1 VTNKIRNQKSKI
13 RIRRANQLDKR
24 IVLDFCKH
32 TFGRWGDY
40 LPEVWDEWVKDRK
53 GIFFVA
59 TLGQSGSSRRSL
71 SRAPLGCISAG
82 STLLTTGP
90 LDDRSQ
96 GARDSGAMLEAGR
109 PVGVGKIT
117 VQRPGEIWL
126 EGLRVD
132 PKLRGHKIGRGI
144 QDWSWKWAL
153 SKRPRFIRYAT
164 GSYNKISQ
172 HLGMSMGMRLIA
184 GFDEYTARPLAKK
197 ETALVRSSKA
207 ELDALLRL
215 FQKDKD
221 AANWKGLF
229 LQSWSAWEFDREAL
243 AGLVRQKRVYSL
255 HDDRGLAGAVAI
267 LRSKDGKYF
276 NYCRAAARDNRTY
289 KNILREGRALAHLL
303 GAKRLEMHLPK
314 SARNRRL
321 VRGTGWRRPMDIWMV
336 ILEKRFW

>member
-1 VTNKIRNQKSKI
+1 MGNISSIK
-13 RIRRANQLDKR
+13 IRRARQSDKR

-59 TLGQSGSSRRSL
+59 TLGQSRPSRLRSMTK
-71 SRAPLGCISAG
+71 ID
-82 STLLTTGP
+82 T
-90 LDDRSQ
+90 
-96 GARDSGAMLEAGR
+96 GR

-132 PKLRGHKIGRGI
+132 PKFRGHKIGRVI

-153 SKRPRFIRYAT
+153 GKRPRFIRYAT

-172 HLGMSMGMRLIA
+172 HLGMTMGMRLIA

-221 AANWKGLF
+221 AANWKGPF
-229 LQSWSAWEFDREAL
+229 LKSWSAWEFDREAL
-243 AGLVRQKRVYSL
+243 AGLIANGQVYSYY
-255 HDDRGLAGAVAI
+255 DEKGLAGALMI
-267 LRSKDGKYF
+267 LQSKDKKYF
-276 NYCRAAARDNRTY
+276 NYCRAAARSSSIY
-289 KNILREGRALAHLL
+289 KNVLREGRALAHLMK
-303 GAKRLEMHLPK
+303 AKRLEMHLPK
-314 SARNRRL
+314 SVRNRRI
-321 VRGTGWRRPMDIWMV
+321 VKGTGWRKPMDIWMV
-336 ILEKRFW
+336 ILEKRFN

>member
-1 VTNKIRNQKSKI
+1 MTNKIRNQKSKI

-59 TLGQSGSSRRSL
+59 VLGK
-71 SRAPLGCISAG
+71 
-82 STLLTTGP
+82 
-90 LDDRSQ
+90 
-96 GARDSGAMLEAGR
+96 R

-153 SKRPRFIRYAT
+153 SKRPKFIRYAT
-164 GSYNKISQ
+164 GSYNRISQ

-314 SARNRRL
+314 SVRNRRI
-321 VRGTGWRRPMDIWMV
+321 VKGTGWRKPMDIWMV

>member
-1 VTNKIRNQKSKI
+1 MTNKIRNQKSKI

-59 TLGQSGSSRRSL
+59 TLGQSGSSRLRSMT
-71 SRAPLGCISAG
+71 ISD
-82 STLLTTGP
+82 T
-90 LDDRSQ
+90 
-96 GARDSGAMLEAGR
+96 GR

-132 PKLRGHKIGRGI
+132 PKFRGHKIGRVI

-184 GFDEYTARPLAKK
+184 GFDEYTAKPLAKK

-229 LQSWSAWEFDREAL
+229 LKSWSAWEFDREAL
-243 AGLVRQKRVYSL
+243 AGLIANGQVYSYC
-255 HDDRGLAGAVAI
+255 DAKGLAGALMI

-314 SARNRRL
+314 SVRNRRI
-321 VRGTGWRRPMDIWMV
+321 VKGTGWRKPMDIWMV